1 MSKRNSN
8 QKRLDEN
15 DNPEW
20 FENGKIFTEEENWS
34 CEEKM
39 LKRRQRVDTICKQ
52 FLAFNKTV
60 NSSVKDYLFKE
71 QPTLTNIWVNKRSK
85 LAVCIPHKVASQ
97 MWRYFFHKLDKKDSG
112 IGLNED
118 RIQFGD
124 ELPLDIQEY
133 LIAFQVRHPLE
144 RFLSSYRFLFER
156 QQARVDM
163 IELVKDIFRYLALN
177 SSSKELDP
185 NTHKVNEAIANGD
198 DENINWFDVTPSFK
212 QFVQYISNS
221 TASGDDFAISKS
233 KMGNHWLP
241 FYMSCNPCYEGK
253 NRLKRFI

>member
-1 MSKRNSN
+1 M
-8 QKRLDEN
+8 
-15 DNPEW
+15 
-20 FENGKIFTEEENWS
+20 
-34 CEEKM
+34 
-39 LKRRQRVDTICKQ
+39 
-52 FLAFNKTV
+52 
-60 NSSVKDYLFKE
+60 
-71 QPTLTNIWVNKRSK
+71 TL
-85 LAVCIPHKVASQ
+85 
-97 MWRYFFHKLDKKDSG
+97 
-112 IGLNED
+112 
-118 RIQFGD
+118 
-124 ELPLDIQEY
+124 EY
-133 LIAFQVRHPLE
+133 
-144 RFLSSYRFLFER
+144 
-156 QQARVDM
+156 

-198 DENINWFDVTPSFK
+198 DENINLFDVTPSYK